1 MTVRQLTIPAF
12 QSWLAHAVPGDGLI
26 YHEGLLALDR
36 ACGPS
41 SLPEATRSQ
50 LDRVAARALEL
61 AEDGAVLLVQ
71 RRVAEDRIAY
81 IAIKASGDK
90 PRRI

>member
-1 MTVRQLTIPAF
+1 MTAPMTIPAF
-12 QSWLAHAVPGDGLI
+12 QSWFADAVPGDGLI
-26 YHEGLLALDR
+26 YHQGLLGIDR
-36 ACGPS
+36 TRGPS
-41 SLPEATRSQ
+41 SLPESARSQ
-50 LDRVAARALEL
+50 LDRVAARALVL

-81 IAIKASGDK
+81 IAIKASGGT

>member
-1 MTVRQLTIPAF
+1 MTTPMTIPAF
-12 QSWLAHAVPGDGLI
+12 QSWFAGAVPGDGLI
-26 YHEGLLALDR
+26 YHLGLLGLDR
-36 ACGPS
+36 ARGPS
-41 SLPEATRSQ
+41 SLPEAARSQ
-50 LDRVAARALEL
+50 LDRVAARALAL
-61 AEDGAVLLVQ
+61 AGDGRLLLVQ